1 VVVNTSTC
9 EGCEEGSLTLHVW
22 GTDNCTTP
30 PLQVTR
36 TGIQAFEKELGD
48 YNTDK
53 GCYQFPLD
61 VSVSEAKITWDRKT
75 RWRTGSICVEWMDS
89 KMFPR
94 DCKVRVDGGI
104 GRCRKNKDYP
114 ERKCPTS
121 STVQSSNPAETTMPE
136 TPTTS
141 TPAVAA
147 TVQSGHT
154 LLRRIVVDTSSCKG
168 CEGGSMTVQVW
179 GADDARTV
187 HNCTTPPLRVTGKDM
202 QAFEKKLGDFTRTRG
217 CHKAPLDA
225 SVSEGRV
232 TWDRRVK
239 WRSGSICFEWL
250 DDHKFPLDCKV
261 QGHSIGSCKINTGY
275 PNLKCPTV

>member
-1 VVVNTSTC
+1 M
-9 EGCEEGSLTLHVW
+9 TLHVS
-22 GTDNCTTP
+22 GVNNCTTP
-30 PLQVTR
+30 PLRVIR

-48 YNTDK
+48 YNTNR

-61 VSVSEAKITWDRKT
+61 VSRSEARITWDRKT
-75 RWRTGSICVEWMDS
+75 RWRTGSICVEWTDS

-94 DCKVRVDGGI
+94 DCKVRADGRI

-114 ERKCPTS
+114 ERRCPTS
-121 STVQSSNPAETTMPE
+121 STVQTTKPAETTVPE

-141 TPAVAA
+141 TSPVAA

-168 CEGGSMTVQVW
+168 CDGGSMTVQVW

-187 HNCTTPPLRVTGKDM
+187 HNCTTPPLRVTGKDKH
-202 QAFEKKLGDFTRTRG
+202 AFEKKLGDFTRTRG

-225 SVSEGRV
+225 SVSDGKI

-261 QGHSIGSCKINTGY
+261 QGHSIGGCKTNRGY